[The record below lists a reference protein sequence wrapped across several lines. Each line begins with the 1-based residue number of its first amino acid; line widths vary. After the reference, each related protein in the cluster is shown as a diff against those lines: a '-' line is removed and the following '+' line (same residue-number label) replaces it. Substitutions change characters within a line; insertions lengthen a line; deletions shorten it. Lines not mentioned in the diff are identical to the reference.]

1 MTLLVFERL
10 AGSPPP
16 ERELLTLEADGSA
29 VAWLSNGPAVGRFG
43 GPVVDLV
50 AIRGAAEA
58 VADLDVPGP
67 IQVPPGAAIE
77 TIATAG
83 RTARFVARRPV
94 TGPWAPLV
102 EACRSALKAIS
113 ASPVAAIAGTVL
125 PDGRFR
131 LDHRGTEALP
141 VELASLQV
149 RFTLWRDGAEAGEGS
164 AANAGQ
170 GRVHAG
176 PGWSL
181 ELAPELLDLTG
192 GGTLVAEATFVA
204 DDDGVF
210 VPVRISANAAV

>member
-43 GPVVDLV
+43 GPVAELA
-50 AIRGAAEA
+50 AIRAAAATVEGA
-58 VADLDVPGP
+58 DVPGP
-67 IQVPPGAAIE
+67 LQVPPGAAVE
-77 TIATAG
+77 TIEAGG

-102 EACRSALKAIS
+102 EACRAALKAINT
-113 ASPVAAIAGTVL
+113 APVAAIAGTVL
-125 PDGRFR
+125 PDGRLR
-131 LDHRGTEALP
+131 LEHRGTEPLA

-149 RFTLWRDGAEAGEGS
+149 RFTLWRDNAEAGDARTG
-164 AANAGQ
+164 NAGQ
-170 GRVHAG
+170 GAVDVG

-181 ELAPELLDLTG
+181 DLEATGLELTG
-192 GGTLVAEATFVA
+192 GGILVAEATFVA
-204 DDDGVF
+204 NDGGVF
-210 VPVRISANAAV
+210 VPVRISANTTV